1 METLTT
7 KGITINVETYFLE
20 DQSNPS
26 KSHFCHAY
34 QINILNNSDRKV
46 KLLSR
51 HWIIRDSNKEDREV
65 IGNGVVGEQPELS
78 PGEFYEYV
86 SWCPIESEIGEMY
99 GAFVMLDM
107 DSEDRFDVVVPKFQL
122 IFPPK
127 LN

>member
-7 KGITINVETYFLE
+7 KGITIKVETYYLE

-26 KSHFCHAY
+26 KEHFCHAY
-34 QINILNNSDRKV
+34 QINIFNNSDRKV

-65 IGNGVVGEQPELS
+65 VGNGVVGEQPELA

-99 GAFVMLDM
+99 GAFVMLDL
-107 DSEDRFDVVVPKFQL
+107 DSNDKFDVVVPRFQL